1 MDVHKKVDFMH
12 LNHKVAFLLLEIC
25 GLLEVQVERM
35 KMNDSKEIFA
45 SWIIRMK
52 SFRLEWNILTY
63 KSFQLDAW
71 FIFKRVI
78 YKFIR
83 KSKKFLCN

>member
-52 SFRLEWNILTY
+52 SFRLE
-63 KSFQLDAW
+63 
-71 FIFKRVI
+71 
-78 YKFIR
+78 
-83 KSKKFLCN
+83 